1 MMKFNKNLKIFPKVL
16 LYTFF
21 TITLLLVL
29 SYGLLLSLLPKYYNQ
44 SKHNELRLKTDGLV
58 NVLQFQTE
66 SEILDTVNQFASVNN
81 LNLKLNDGVQ
91 DYDFYNFSVVE
102 IAYNE
107 NYFDALFNH
116 NVMVNFDDDYSDQQ
130 VIMQKRI
137 FTNGLGQSYTV
148 QAMMSIHSIEESK
161 QIIISLSPLI
171 LSISLIVS
179 FFAAFLFSKGMTSP
193 IKKMADTTQKMR
205 QLEPDIKYEISSHDE
220 MGQLADDING
230 LYTSLLNTIESLQE
244 SLSYTN
250 QMEKERNDFIIMMSH
265 ELKTPLTALMILLEN
280 MHNNV
285 GKYKD
290 HDFYLAESM
299 DKVTSLSETITSI
312 LNLTKEQTVLSSQ
325 DKEDINVSLLLHDLI
340 EKYDVM
346 IMSSK
351 LRIIVDIEDD
361 VYLKINAN
369 AIEMALSNVLSN
381 AIQYTPYACE
391 VVIHL
396 DSKSLIIENDVEQ
409 EFNHQETALFEKTG
423 LGFYI
428 IDDVF
433 KRNQLNYSFINTGST
448 AKFELFL

>member
-1 MMKFNKNLKIFPKVL
+1 MMKFNQNLKIFPKVL

>member
-244 SLSYTN
+244 SLSYAN

-409 EFNHQETALFEKTG
+409 EFNHQETAFFEKTG

>member
-299 DKVTSLSETITSI
+299 DKVTSLLETITSI

>member
-29 SYGLLLSLLPKYYNQ
+29 SYGLLLSLLPKYYKQ